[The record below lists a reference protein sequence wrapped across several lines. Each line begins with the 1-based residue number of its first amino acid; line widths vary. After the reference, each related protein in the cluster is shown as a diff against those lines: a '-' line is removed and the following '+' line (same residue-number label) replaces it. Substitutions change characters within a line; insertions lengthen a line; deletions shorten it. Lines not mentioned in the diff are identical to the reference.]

1 MSECQVC
8 PDGYISEE
16 EGATSCVKCEQGTE
30 PNNQHSLCGRIHPLY
45 SV

>member
-16 EGATSCVKCEQGTE
+16 EGATSCVTCEQGTE